1 VKEEE
6 YDEEAAKAAEYL
18 RRQRLIAN
26 NDDLE
31 DCPGYNAAHM
41 ALLNE
46 KDAWR
51 GDIND
56 MIAMSICDSDITLVD
71 LTHDVE
77 EVGPSDAVK
86 YEPMDEDARG
96 AVKYEPVN
104 EDADPRS
111 KHDVIDDI
119 MFNFQQY
126 YDCSGR
132 PKFD

>member
-1 VKEEE
+1 
-6 YDEEAAKAAEYL
+6 
-18 RRQRLIAN
+18 
-26 NDDLE
+26 
-31 DCPGYNAAHM
+31 
-41 ALLNE
+41 
-46 KDAWR
+46 
-51 GDIND
+51 

-77 EVGPSDAVK
+77 EVGPSDAVM
-86 YEPMDEDARG
+86 YDPMDEDARG
-96 AVKYEPVN
+96 AVKYEPIN
-104 EDADPRS
+104 EDADPRG